1 VSPEENAGFSPYAAA
16 FDSVAQGL
24 LLLWVAKHPD
34 TGLTQPRTTQLLSG
48 EPSVVDSNVN
58 VHLGQISF
66 YLPCRP

>member
-1 VSPEENAGFSPYAAA
+1 VFPEENAGFSPYAAE

-24 LLLWVAKHPD
+24 LWMAKHPD

-48 EPSVVDSNVN
+48 EPGVVDSNVN